1 MNIVDAAV
9 RLVTGAANTTTAAAG
24 AVGGAA
30 VNGIVGGVQG
40 AATGIRQGLSSGSRS
55 TPAALLTLGAVGAA
69 GLVEWPVLAAVGGTA
84 LLARQL
90 GRDDGAEPT
99 PEQPPSSRPR
109 STAPTSK
116 KTGARRGRATVG

>member
-1 MNIVDAAV
+1 MNIVGGAV
-9 RLVTGAANTTTAAAG
+9 RLVSETANATTAAAG

-40 AATGIRQGLSSGSRS
+40 AATGIRQGLSSGSHS

-90 GRDDGAEPT
+90 GRDTAIHTGADTAPEEPA
-99 PEQPPSSRPR
+99 SRPR
-109 STAPTSK
+109 KTTPARK
-116 KTGARRGRATVG
+116 KSAAQRG

>member
-1 MNIVDAAV
+1 MNIVEGAA
-9 RLVTGAANTTTAAAG
+9 RLVTGTANAATAAAG

-40 AATGIRQGLSSGSRS
+40 AANGAREGLSRGSHS

-69 GLVEWPVLAAVGGTA
+69 GLVEWPVLAAVGGAA

-90 GRDDGAEPT
+90 GSGGDGHRSPAEPADR
-99 PEQPPSSRPR
+99 PSN
-109 STAPTSK
+109 
-116 KTGARRGRATVG
+116 GARRTARKKTVTGSA